1 MKRAFSAPVLIGAL
15 ATLAAIGLV
24 AIVVVQQLRTGGAQN
39 AQGAGLSVPEVKIG
53 GPFSLVDH
61 NGNAVTQADYKGQY
75 KLIYFGYG
83 FCPDVCPT
91 DLQIVGNAMLE
102 LEDVDEAAASK
113 VVPLFI
119 SVDPARDTPEMLKD
133 YVANFHP
140 RMVGLTGKK
149 EEIAK
154 AAKAYRVYYKLNKP
168 DEDGN
173 YLVDHSAFIY
183 FMGPDGEYL
192 TMFKHGEASTKIAE
206 TVKSL
211 ISG

>member
-24 AIVVVQQLRTGGAQN
+24 AIVVVQQLRANDAQN
-39 AQGAGLSVPEVKIG
+39 AQSAGLSVPEVKIG
-53 GPFSLVDH
+53 GPFSLVNH
-61 NGNAVTQADYKGQY
+61 EGEAVTEADYNGQY

-102 LEDVDEAAASK
+102 LEDMNSEAASK
-113 VVPLFI
+113 TVPLFI
-119 SVDPARDTPEMLKD
+119 SVDPARDTPDMLKD

-140 RMVGLTGKK
+140 RMVGLTGNK

-154 AAKAYRVYYKLNKP
+154 AAKAYRVYYKLNEP

-192 TMFKHGEASTKIAE
+192 TMFKHGEAPKKIAE
-206 TVKSL
+206 TVEKL
-211 ISG
+211 IRG

>member
-24 AIVVVQQLRTGGAQN
+24 AIVVVQQLRSNDAQN
-39 AQGAGLSVPEVKIG
+39 AGLAMPDVKIG
-53 GPFSLVDH
+53 GPFSLIDSD
-61 NGNAVTQADYKGQY
+61 GKAVTEADFKGKY
-75 KLIYFGYG
+75 RLMYFGYS

-91 DLQIVGNAMLE
+91 DLQIVGNAMLD
-102 LEDVDEAAASK
+102 LEDMDPDGASK
-113 VVPLFI
+113 VVPMFI
-119 SVDPARDTPEMLKD
+119 SVDPKRDKPDMLKD
-133 YVANFHP
+133 FVANFHP
-140 RMVGLTGKK
+140 RMVGLTGSEKQVA
-149 EEIAK
+149 EVAK
-154 AAKAYRVYYKLNKP
+154 AFRVYYKLNEP

-192 TMFKHGEASTKIAE
+192 TMFKHGEASKKVADTIE
-206 TVKSL
+206 NL

>member
-24 AIVVVQQLRTGGAQN
+24 AIVVVQQLQSGTSQS
-39 AQGAGLSVPEVKIG
+39 AGLAVPQVKIG
-53 GPFSLVDH
+53 GPFSLINDD
-61 NGNAVTQADYKGQY
+61 GQPVTQADYDGQY
-75 KLIYFGYG
+75 KLMYFGYG

-91 DLQIVGNAMLE
+91 DLQIIGNAMLE
-102 LEDVDEAAASK
+102 LEEKDADAAK
-113 VVPLFI
+113 QIVPLFI
-119 SVDPARDTPEMLKD
+119 SVDPARDTPDMLKD

-140 RMVGLTGKK
+140 RMVGLTGD
-149 EEIAK
+149 EQSIAD
-154 AAKAYRVYYKLNKP
+154 AAKAYRVYYKLNEP

-192 TMFKHGEASTKIAE
+192 TMFKHGEAPTKIAD
-206 TVKSL
+206 TLKSL